1 MLMFIRNLNHR
12 LAQFAATT
20 ALLATSASAQTA
32 VSVSGGRLS
41 LTTPGGNQSV
51 KVEVSGSGLARVF
64 GFPGIADG
72 TPYGGLSGVTVTTG
86 AGNNKVEFELLSS
99 QSFDVRVDTGSGQA
113 ETKVKWKIL
122 AGGLAPAANLAVLGT
137 EGQTRLVEVD
147 LESES
152 NRAAVSIDTGSANQ
166 VAAKVVSANASEFLR
181 VAFAAAA
188 PRTSLEV
195 GSNASALEVDV
206 RGGATPAADELMY
219 KIMQGRRA
227 DVNLNWAI
235 DTGAGD
241 DKVEALVSTSG
252 STVTQRGSVLTRAGN
267 DTVQFETDAFSTVTG
282 LTINGGLGADLLSQV
297 IKGRFQS
304 SQTLRTS
311 MLGGD
316 GDDEL
321 ILTTDTGI
329 FGTGLPNDTF
339 PLIDCGLGT
348 DRFNAFGLIRGC
360 ESRL

>member
-1 MLMFIRNLNHR
+1 MRIRNFGYR
-12 LAQFAATT
+12 LVQFAAAT
-20 ALLATSASAQTA
+20 AILAFSASAQTS

-41 LTTPGGNQSV
+41 LTTPSGDQSV

-86 AGNNKVEFELLSS
+86 AGNDKVEFELLSS
-99 QSFDVRVDTGSGQA
+99 QSFDVRVDTGVGSA

-122 AGGLAPAANLAVLGT
+122 AGGFAPAANIAVSGI

-166 VAAKVVSANASEFLR
+166 VAAKVISSNASEFLR

-206 RGGATPAADELMY
+206 RGGATPAADELAY
-219 KIMQGRRA
+219 KVLQSRRA
-227 DVNLNWAI
+227 EVSVNWAI
-235 DTGAGD
+235 DTGAGE
-241 DKVEALVSTSG
+241 DKVDALVSASG
-252 STVTQRGSVLTRAGN
+252 SNVTQRGTVLTRAGN

-282 LTINGGLGADLLSQV
+282 LTINGGPGADLLAQV

-304 SQTLRTS
+304 SQTLRTL

-316 GDDEL
+316 GDDQL

-339 PLIDCGLGT
+339 PLIDCGLGI
-348 DRFNAFGLIRGC
+348 DRFDAFGLIRAC

>member
-1 MLMFIRNLNHR
+1 MNFRNLSHR
-12 LAQFAATT
+12 LVQCAATAT
-20 ALLATSASAQTA
+20 ILAASASAQTA

-41 LTTPGGNQSV
+41 LATPSGDQSV

-72 TPYGGLSGVTVTTG
+72 TPYGGLSGVSVTTG
-86 AGNNKVEFELLSS
+86 AGNDKVEFELLSA
-99 QSFDVRVDTGSGQA
+99 QSFDIRVDTGAGPA
-113 ETKVKWKIL
+113 ETKVKWMIL
-122 AGGLAPAANLAVLGT
+122 PGGLAPAANISVLGS

-166 VAAKVVSANASEFLR
+166 VAAKVISSNASEFLR
-181 VAFAAAA
+181 VAFASAA

-206 RGGATPAADELMY
+206 RGGATPAADELIY
-219 KIMQGRRA
+219 KIMQARRA
-227 DVNLNWAI
+227 EVNLSWAI
-235 DTGAGD
+235 DTGAGE
-241 DKVEALVSTSG
+241 DKVEALVSASG
-252 STVTQRGSVLTRAGN
+252 STVTQRGSVFTRGGN
-267 DTVQFETDAFSTVTG
+267 DAVQFETDAFSTVTG
-282 LTINGGLGADLLSQV
+282 LTINGGPGADLLAQV

-311 MLGGD
+311 MFGGD

-329 FGTGLPNDTF
+329 FGTGLPNDTV
-339 PLIDCGLGT
+339 PLIDCGLGI
-348 DRFNAFGLIRGC
+348 DRFNAFGLIRAC